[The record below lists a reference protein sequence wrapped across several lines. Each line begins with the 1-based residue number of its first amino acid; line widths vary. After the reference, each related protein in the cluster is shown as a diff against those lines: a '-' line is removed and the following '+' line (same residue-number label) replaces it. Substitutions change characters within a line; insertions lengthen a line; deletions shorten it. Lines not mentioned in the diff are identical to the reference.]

1 MTHQTT
7 AILKVTQSPDPTIRQ
22 NMGLPV
28 VEVVVVVV
36 DIEQGPVIVV
46 AVAVAASAFPIH
58 TIQASGSLPDLEGF
72 VVRQGNHRHS
82 ARNVPK

>member
-1 MTHQTT
+1 MTHQTI
-7 AILKVTQSPDPTIRQ
+7 AILKVMQSPDPTIRQ
-22 NMGLPV
+22 SMGLPV
-28 VEVVVVVV
+28 VEVVVVVGV

-72 VVRQGNHRHS
+72 VVRQGNH
-82 ARNVPK
+82 